1 MKILYS
7 KSELP
12 LWGEILCYLIV
23 NLASLLFFAINIY
36 LFVCMLVFLNFV
48 VWISIKTAKKLEKWK
63 KYTLENDSF
72 FQQNNFILASY
83 SKYSLLAVSSNILRF
98 VNFNS
103 NVQIKRISKSRRIL
117 LDYVYY
123 NISEVYKNYPQKGVD
138 LILNGK
144 SIYYGDIP
152 ISEIKSV
159 HAILQKDATSLDAFS
174 TGVFD
179 NSNFGIQITT
189 LNDEIIDVDT
199 HFPKEFIDEINK
211 FIISFH

>member
-7 KSELP
+7 KREMP

-23 NLASLLFFAINIY
+23 NLVSLLFFAINTY
-36 LFVCMLVFLNFV
+36 LFVCLFIFLNFV

-72 FQQNNFILASY
+72 FQKNNFIIASY
-83 SKYSLLAVSSNILRF
+83 GKYSLLTVSSTILRI

-117 LDYVYY
+117 FDYVYY

-144 SIYYGDIP
+144 SIYYCDIP
-152 ISEIKSV
+152 ISEIKLV
-159 HAILQKDATSLDAFS
+159 QAILQKDATSLDAFS
-174 TGVFD
+174 TSVFD
-179 NSNFGIQITT
+179 NSNFGVKITT
-189 LNDEIIDVDT
+189 INDEIIDVDT
-199 HFPKEFIDEINK
+199 HFPKEFVDEINK